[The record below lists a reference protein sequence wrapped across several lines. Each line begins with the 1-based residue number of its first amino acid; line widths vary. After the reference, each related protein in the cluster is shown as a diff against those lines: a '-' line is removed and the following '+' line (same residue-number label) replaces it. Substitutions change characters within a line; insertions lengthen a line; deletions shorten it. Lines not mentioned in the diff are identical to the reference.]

1 MKHYLDLIPLSARLH
16 RRQSRMTRICIFLAV
31 FLVSVMFGMADMYLQ
46 GATRREIEEN
56 GDWHCAFSSIDSGT
70 ASLIAA
76 RPEVRESEWVHETE
90 DIFVVRFSLF
100 CPITEVI
107 AEIQEQNQL
116 SDEQVHIH
124 TSLLS
129 LQGQLKGTSMSRI
142 YEISFFLSVLVVLT
156 SVLMISS
163 SLNSSVSQRT
173 EFFGLLRCLGASRKQ
188 ILRLVR
194 KEALYWCR
202 TAIPAGLGLSILV
215 VCLLSAAMR
224 KISPQWFSSMPVF
237 GISFVSL
244 AAGSLLGLAA
254 VLLAARSP
262 ARLASGVSPLEAA
275 SGNAHQAASFRHA
288 ANTRFFRIET
298 ALGVHHAAARKKSW
312 LLMTGAFAVCVCLF
326 LCFSTLVDFMENA
339 MMPKAWTPE
348 LSIASDTNTC
358 SISPELFQET
368 AQSDSVK
375 RVYGRMFAYN
385 VPAMIDGK
393 PCSSNLISQEENQF
407 RWAEASLLAGS
418 IDAAAEELN
427 QMLIVSED
435 ADLAGSTIILSIDGK
450 EHAVT
455 VAGVLSDSPLA
466 RDEGTETI
474 LCSEA
479 SFTAL
484 TGEQGYTILDI
495 QFKNSASEEDV
506 SYIKSLFS
514 GGVVFTDSL
523 NQIRQQRNLYRAFAV
538 LVYGFLSIITAITVF
553 HIMNT
558 IRMGAASQTRQYGI
572 MRAAGMSSRQL
583 IKMIRAEALTYA
595 VSGILLGCFL
605 GIPMHWVVY
614 VSLITTF
621 WGLSW
626 SVPWPALGFIIC
638 VILFTSLLSCRG
650 PARRLRAMSI
660 TEALRTQ

>member
-1 MKHYLDLIPLSARLH
+1 
-16 RRQSRMTRICIFLAV
+16 
-31 FLVSVMFGMADMYLQ
+31 
-46 GATRREIEEN
+46 
-56 GDWHCAFSSIDSGT
+56 
-70 ASLIAA
+70 
-76 RPEVRESEWVHETE
+76 
-90 DIFVVRFSLF
+90 
-100 CPITEVI
+100 
-107 AEIQEQNQL
+107 
-116 SDEQVHIH
+116 
-124 TSLLS
+124 
-129 LQGQLKGTSMSRI
+129 
-142 YEISFFLSVLVVLT
+142 
-156 SVLMISS
+156 
-163 SLNSSVSQRT
+163 
-173 EFFGLLRCLGASRKQ
+173 
-188 ILRLVR
+188 
-194 KEALYWCR
+194 
-202 TAIPAGLGLSILV
+202 
-215 VCLLSAAMR
+215 
-224 KISPQWFSSMPVF
+224 
-237 GISFVSL
+237 
-244 AAGSLLGLAA
+244 
-254 VLLAARSP
+254 
-262 ARLASGVSPLEAA
+262 
-275 SGNAHQAASFRHA
+275 
-288 ANTRFFRIET
+288 
-298 ALGVHHAAARKKSW
+298 
-312 LLMTGAFAVCVCLF
+312 
-326 LCFSTLVDFMENA
+326 
-339 MMPKAWTPE
+339 
-348 LSIASDTNTC
+348 
-358 SISPELFQET
+358 
-368 AQSDSVK
+368 
-375 RVYGRMFAYN
+375 MFAYD

-407 RWAEASLLAGS
+407 RWAEVSLLAGS

-427 QMLIVSED
+427 QVLIVSED
-435 ADLAGSTIILSIDGK
+435 ADLAGSTITLSIDGK

-506 SYIKSLFS
+506 SSIKSLFS